1 MPTVPDSLKPYR
13 LYLAML
19 VLSLAVVGGVLYLSS
34 RAPARPLV
42 VSVPPT
48 RAAKQNETPARIIVS
63 VNGAV
68 QTPGAV
74 ALESGA
80 LLAHALQAARVQADA
95 DVSKLD
101 LTRALQDGDKIF
113 VPSNASAVAVENPKP
128 TVTQNARVS
137 AVATVPSANAKLNL
151 NTATLQELDALPGIG
166 PALAQRI
173 LDYRAQNGSFK
184 NIEELQEVK
193 GIGET
198 LFNEIKELVTVQ

>member
-19 VLSLAVVGGVLYLSS
+19 VLSLAVVGGVLYLSA

-137 AVATVPSANAKLNL
+137 AVATVPSSNAKLNL